1 MIEIFKIKKDN
12 LFQLFTA
19 VVYKP
24 SDGEVQIILLRNFY
38 HSKIF
43 TIVWIFSRIVSR
55 WKVQNIDARPDQYG

>member
-1 MIEIFKIKKDN
+1 MIEIFKVKKDN

-38 HSKIF
+38 HLKF
-43 TIVWIFSRIVSR
+43 L
-55 WKVQNIDARPDQYG
+55 Q